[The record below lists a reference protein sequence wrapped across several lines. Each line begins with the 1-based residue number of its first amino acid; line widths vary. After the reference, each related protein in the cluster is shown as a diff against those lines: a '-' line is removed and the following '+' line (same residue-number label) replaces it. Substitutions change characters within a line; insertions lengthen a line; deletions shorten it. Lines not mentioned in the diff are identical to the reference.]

1 MSYSNILWRMLPL
14 DEWNIEYLS
23 KSNLLSI
30 VSHFSGFVDL
40 SMKYIELQTST
51 INILQNS
58 LVFASKLVHLD
69 LSGMPI
75 TSIDFI
81 LEGTVPPLEILIL
94 DDCKAIDTSQY
105 CSLITVIK
113 QLTKLTILSLKGVNL
128 SPSQAVAIASS
139 QPELFMLGLRGVRL
153 SPVDVTCI
161 LQSCTIRLQFLQMSS
176 FSNNKSVLHAL
187 GAEYVSIFFS

>member
-1 MSYSNILWRMLPL
+1 MNGTLNVNIMSHS
-14 DEWNIEYLS
+14 
-23 KSNLLSI
+23 
-30 VSHFSGFVDL
+30 SGFVYL
-40 SMKYIELQTST
+40 SMKYIELETST

-81 LEGTVPPLEILIL
+81 LEGTVPPLEILIP

-105 CSLITVIK
+105 CSLITFIK
-113 QLTKLTILSLKGVNL
+113 QLTKLTILSLNGVNL

-139 QPELFMLGLRGVRL
+139 RPELFMLGLRGVRL

-176 FSNNKSVLHAL
+176 SQTTK
-187 GAEYVSIFFS
+187 